1 MVNPEFDPAK
11 VARASSAAEGLC
23 KWIMAMEQYDRV
35 AKIVAPKRAKLAEAE
50 AELAENMACLK
61 KTQAAL
67 TQVEEKLEN
76 LQMQLQAT
84 QDEKQRL
91 EDEVMLCATKLD
103 RAKKL
108 IGGLGGE
115 KDRWGLAAERLQQ
128 IYDNLTGD
136 ILVSAGVIAYLGP
149 FTSVYREQCVN
160 DWVALCL
167 KFNIACSQHFSL
179 TQCLGDPVKI
189 QQWNI
194 NGLPRDA
201 FSIDNSVIVAN
212 SRRWY
217 VNTFQFSSFLSLFR
231 TSFSFA

>member
-1 MVNPEFDPAK
+1 MQHIRKDFMTNPEFDPAK

-35 AKIVAPKRAKLAEAE
+35 AKIVAPKRLKLAEAE
-50 AELAENMACLK
+50 EELAGNMAALK
-61 KTQAAL
+61 KTQMAL
-67 TQVEEKLEN
+67 QEVEDKLEN
-76 LQMQLQAT
+76 LQNQLQAT

-115 KDRWGLAAERLQQ
+115 KDRWGHAAQHLQEVFN
-128 IYDNLTGD
+128 NLIGD

-149 FTSVYREQCVN
+149 FTFVFREECIL
-160 DWVALCL
+160 DWVTLCRSS
-167 KFNIACSQHFSL
+167 NIACSAKFSL

-194 NGLPRDA
+194 NGLPRDT

-212 SRRWY
+212 SRRW
-217 VNTFQFSSFLSLFR
+217 
-231 TSFSFA
+231 